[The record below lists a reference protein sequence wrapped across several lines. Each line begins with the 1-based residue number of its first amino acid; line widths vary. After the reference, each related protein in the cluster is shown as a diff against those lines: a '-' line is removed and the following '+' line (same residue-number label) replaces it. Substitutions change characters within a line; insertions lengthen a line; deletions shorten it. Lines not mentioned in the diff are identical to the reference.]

1 MSAQQ
6 APERCEGGGAAAS
19 QSWAQPAHRPT
30 ETSPETLQYLLDQA
44 AYFHMIVSP
53 GAHGPAVVSPA
64 GGGEV
69 AGFSASETLH
79 YFDVE
84 LELPPPGG
92 CVRARNVV
100 GASAGRVDLRW
111 VFIPPDFMA
120 RPDSAPP
127 LTRLD
132 ASRSQRF
139 IMQEATFTFGDGRD
153 GFRVFG
159 TGRTFPFAVAGRP
172 KLVVAAVGDI
182 TSGFGKFAGRVG
194 TLTFCGD
201 LVPGRGFVGH
211 VVARVADEDGAL
223 RARTLPSPASGGT
236 EQEPESDV
244 TYLIWT
250 AHKGRGED
258 QENSFSVGP
267 DGQVR
272 GLNIPTQLRRMQVGF
287 SARGTEGF
295 QSLDL
300 HAGEVI
306 GRETGFG
313 RGSVPEAPP
322 TGTPLSPFQF
332 EGVAQYSLLD
342 SEGGRAGA
350 ITTNVL
356 EGRRFDMRLE
366 RAPEQPGLRFGFFG
380 PVVYGA
386 GCFAGAEGMFYG
398 SSASIFNLPPGS
410 HVITHFYAARIHDP
424 DGRFRAAAR

>member
-1 MSAQQ
+1 MSAQHAQ
-6 APERCEGGGAAAS
+6 EGAGGGASAA
-19 QSWAQPAHRPT
+19 QSWAQPARRPADA
-30 ETSPETLQYLLDQA
+30 SPETLQYVLDQA

-69 AGFSASETLH
+69 AGFTVSETLH
-79 YFDVE
+79 YFDVD
-84 LELPPPGG
+84 LELPQPGG
-92 CVRARNVV
+92 CVRARNAV
-100 GASAGRVDLRW
+100 GACAGRVDLRW
-111 VFIPPDFMA
+111 VFIPQDFMA
-120 RPDSAPP
+120 RPDSSPP
-127 LTRLD
+127 TTRLD

-139 IMQEATFTFGDGRD
+139 IMQEATFSFGDGRD

-159 TGRTFPFAVAGRP
+159 TGRTFPFMVGGRP
-172 KLVVAAVGDI
+172 KLVAAAVGDI

-223 RARTLPSPASGGT
+223 RARPLPAQANGPAH
-236 EQEPESDV
+236 EPEPDV
-244 TYLIWT
+244 TYLVWT
-250 AHKGRGED
+250 AHKGQGED

-272 GLNIPTQLRRMQVGF
+272 GLNIPTQLRRIKVGF
-287 SARGTEGF
+287 NAQGPEGF
-295 QSLDL
+295 RSLDL
-300 HAGEVI
+300 QAGEVI
-306 GRETGFG
+306 GREVGFG
-313 RGSVPEAPP
+313 RGSIPNAPP

-332 EGVAQYSLLD
+332 EGVAEYSLND
-342 SEGGRAGA
+342 SGGGRVGA

-380 PVVYGA
+380 PVVVGS
-386 GCFAGAEGMFYG
+386 GCFEGAEGMFYG

-424 DGRFRAAAR
+424 EGRFRA